1 MNELIEIGKSE
12 KLHVHLDGARI
23 FHATMA
29 LKMDVKEMTKNCDTV
44 MFCLS
49 KGLGAPFGSIVVG
62 SKQVIDKI
70 RIIRKRIGGLLRKPG
85 MVAQSCHISLDN
97 IDNFVGKANESAQYL
112 AAELRKLDWVEIVFS
127 VDVNMIFF
135 RFVDPETNK
144 EKNIHKMD
152 LTELKNHLLSKKIKV
167 PISPNYGDVNRMVT
181 HHYIGRDEIDT
192 LISAMKDFYEKS
204 A

>member
-1 MNELIEIGKSE
+1 
-12 KLHVHLDGARI
+12 
-23 FHATMA
+23 
-29 LKMDVKEMTKNCDTV
+29 
-44 MFCLS
+44 
-49 KGLGAPFGSIVVG
+49 
-62 SKQVIDKI
+62 
-70 RIIRKRIGGLLRKPG
+70 

-97 IDNFVGKANESAQYL
+97 IKNFIGKANESAQYL

-152 LTELKNHLLSKKIKV
+152 LAELKNHLLSKKIRV

-181 HHYIGRDEIDT
+181 HHYIGRDEIDS
-192 LISAMKDFYEKS
+192 LISAM
-204 A
+204 